1 MDAPHVRR
9 RRLSS
14 SPLCRG
20 LTDAEL
26 DEVLAISRDVLVPA
40 NDFVFKQGEPS
51 DALLFIG
58 RGRVEVSRD
67 GQVLATLGI
76 GEALGELSVLSG
88 GYKRSASAKALSEV
102 LAVRVE
108 LREFRKLLEA
118 WNVAAMKITVN
129 LAHQL
134 SERMASLTERVV
146 AAEKKKE
153 PAPSLPSWKL

>member
-1 MDAPHVRR
+1 M
-9 RRLSS
+9 
-14 SPLCRG
+14 
-20 LTDAEL
+20 
-26 DEVLAISRDVLVPA
+26 LAISRDLRVEA
-40 NDFVFKQGEPS
+40 NEFVFKQGDPS

-58 RGRVEVSRD
+58 LGRVEVSRD

-76 GEALGELSVLSG
+76 GEALGELSVLGG

-102 LAVRVE
+102 VAVRVDI
-108 LREFRKLLEA
+108 REFRKLIEK

-134 SERMASLTERVV
+134 SERMTALTERVV

-153 PAPSLPSWKL
+153 PTTSLPHWKL